1 MDSIFKIL
9 HYNKNVP
16 WFAQEGA
23 DMKTC
28 GYFPDR
34 QGLTLSWDISL
45 KQIQWLICV
54 LHSQARRNANQH
66 VYSALKFEMSGL
78 IVVDRPVVQT
88 KPEGRLIIAHVSM
101 VICQQM
107 LATWAFNI
115 KIGVSEGLVWL
126 NRAADDTWEEE
137 LVLSFVISPVL
148 AMLRLSVD
156 LGLLTSFSHVSV
168 YNTRGCDV
176 PSE

>member
-9 HYNKNVP
+9 HYNNNVP
-16 WFAQEGA
+16 WFAQGGA

-34 QGLTLSWDISL
+34 QGLSLSWDISL
-45 KQIQWLICV
+45 KQIHWLICV
-54 LHSQARRNANQH
+54 SHSQARRNANQH
-66 VYSALKFEMSGL
+66 VYSAQTFDMSGL

-107 LATWAFNI
+107 LTTWAFNLN
-115 KIGVSEGLVWL
+115 IGVSEGLV
-126 NRAADDTWEEE
+126 
-137 LVLSFVISPVL
+137 
-148 AMLRLSVD
+148 
-156 LGLLTSFSHVSV
+156 
-168 YNTRGCDV
+168 
-176 PSE
+176 